1 MFAKEAFIVR
11 TSSKTPHYV
20 LREGNHPTALTA
32 VNDASDASTSVIFGF
47 SDKPQYDAFL
57 SLSPLHLTP
66 YPLVRRFLVDQIA
79 LNGDSLKL
87 VALDV
92 STPTQQLLSAAT
104 FESVLS
110 SLQSNS
116 DHVTV
121 THQIW
126 LDTETA
132 EYKIKTLEE
141 DNEPIPAPSSSMP

>member
-1 MFAKEAFIVR
+1 MR

-20 LREGNHPTALTA
+20 LREGNHPTALNA
-32 VNDASDASTSVIFGF
+32 VNNPSNASTTVIFGF

-57 SLSPLHLTP
+57 SLSSLHLTP

-79 LNGDSLKL
+79 LNRDSLKL
-87 VALDV
+87 VALDAP
-92 STPTQQLLSAAT
+92 TPTQKLLSAAT

-110 SLQSNS
+110 SLQSNA

-126 LDTETA
+126 LDAETA
-132 EYKIKTLEE
+132 EYKIITLEE
-141 DNEPIPAPSSSMP
+141 DNEPIPAQSSSTP